1 MSVSVNSRRTRLR
14 SAFAVVLTV
23 LVLLPAAGLFLRLLQ
38 ENSRQRDNTKLEQ
51 QGVEY
56 LTALSTLV
64 SALAE
69 SQSSALQGVFAEP
82 ASVTA
87 AVSRVQGVDERLGA
101 DLGTKTRWADLKGK
115 IAKLPK
121 TTGTA
126 EKVFQSHVEVADL
139 TLEMYDAVAE
149 NSTLNRD
156 VDTDIWFLQEAVTIR
171 MPEAVTAVSRMSDLA
186 SMTAGAKK
194 AQKAP
199 LTIRFGYQALQVQE
213 SVDEVTDS
221 LQEAVD
227 STNSD
232 TLSGNLV
239 SNLDSFRR
247 GIEAANRGANLGTG
261 DPNASTLVTAQ
272 STLQTALSALS
283 GVVLKEIAGLLDDR
297 MDTLN
302 YKRFEAYGMFGIAV
316 ALIVVAT
323 FWTRGRARQVQTTQ
337 PERSGEGSRDV
348 SVQAG
353 SYDSTFGN
361 TPNYGGGRERSGAL
375 R

>member
-1 MSVSVNSRRTRLR
+1 M
-14 SAFAVVLTV
+14 LTA
-23 LVLLPAAGLFLRLLQ
+23 LVLLPAAGLFLRVLQ
-38 ENSRQRDNTKLEQ
+38 ENSHQRDNTKLEQ

-69 SQSSALQGVFAEP
+69 SQASALQGVPAEP

-87 AVSRVQGVDERLGA
+87 AVARVQGVDERLGD
-101 DLGTKTRWADLKGK
+101 DLETKTRWADLKDK
-115 IAKLPK
+115 ISKLPK
-121 TTGTA
+121 IPADTAA
-126 EKVFQSHVEVADL
+126 EKVFEAHVEVADL
-139 TLEMYDAVAE
+139 TLEMYDLVAE
-149 NSTLNRD
+149 NSTLAQDDDN
-156 VDTDIWFLQEAVTIR
+156 DIWFLQEAVTVR

-186 SMTAGAKK
+186 SMAAGAKK
-194 AQKAP
+194 AQRQL
-199 LTIRFGYQALQVQE
+199 LTVRFGYEALAVQD
-213 SVDEVTDS
+213 SVGEVTDS

-247 GIEAANRGANLGTG
+247 GIEAANRGANLGSG
-261 DPNASTLVTAQ
+261 APNASTLVTAQ

-283 GVVLKEIAGLLDDR
+283 GVVLKEISGLLDDR

-302 YKRFEAYGMFGIAV
+302 YKRFEAYALFGIAV

-323 FWTRGRARQVQTTQ
+323 FWTRVRAREVRSGLTSQ
-337 PERSGEGSRDV
+337 SGEGSRDV
-348 SVQAG
+348 SVQAAG
-353 SYDSTFGN
+353 SYDSTYGDI
-361 TPNYGGGRERSGAL
+361 PNYGGGRERTGAL

>member
-1 MSVSVNSRRTRLR
+1 M
-14 SAFAVVLTV
+14 LTA
-23 LVLLPAAGLFLRLLQ
+23 LVLLPAAGLFLRVLQ
-38 ENSRQRDNTKLEQ
+38 ENSKQRDNTTLEQ

-69 SQSSALQGVFAEP
+69 SQSSALQGVAAEP

-87 AVSRVQGVDERLGA
+87 AVSRVQGVDERLGD
-101 DLGTKTRWADLKGK
+101 DLETKTRWADLKDK
-115 IAKLPK
+115 ISKLPK
-121 TTGTA
+121 VTGTA
-126 EKVFQSHVEVADL
+126 EQIFEAHVEVADL
-139 TLEMYDAVAE
+139 TLEMYDLVAE
-149 NSTLNRD
+149 NSTLAQDDDN
-156 VDTDIWFLQEAVTIR
+156 DIWFLQEAVTVR
-171 MPEAVTAVSRMSDLA
+171 MPESVTAVSRMSDLA
-186 SMTAGAKK
+186 AMAAGAKK
-194 AQKAP
+194 AQKQL
-199 LTIRFGYQALQVQE
+199 LTVRFGYQALQVQD

-247 GIEAANRGANLGTG
+247 GIEAANRGANLGG
-261 DPNASTLVTAQ
+261 GAPNASTLVTAQ

-302 YKRFEAYGMFGIAV
+302 YKRIEAYGMFGVAV
-316 ALIVVAT
+316 VLIVVAT
-323 FWTRGRARQVQTTQ
+323 FWTRGRAREVRAALAQQ
-337 PERSGEGSRDV
+337 PGEGSRDV
-348 SVQAG
+348 SVQSAG
-353 SYDSTFGN
+353 SYDSTYGDI
-361 TPNYGGGRERSGAL
+361 PNYGGGRERTGAL